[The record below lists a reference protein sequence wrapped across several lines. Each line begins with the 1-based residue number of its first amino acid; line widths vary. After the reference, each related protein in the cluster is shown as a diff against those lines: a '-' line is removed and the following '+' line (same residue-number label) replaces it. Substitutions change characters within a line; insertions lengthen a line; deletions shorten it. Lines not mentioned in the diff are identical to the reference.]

1 MNFKEAYIDKMICH
15 RFSLD
20 KQKCLVNHKD
30 MDMEKLNQTFLK
42 EFFVKP
48 FNREKV
54 QFAFVHS
61 VDLKYNIVYNTVVDI
76 FQGGDFV
83 ENSISIF
90 KYLNSVSTLP
100 AIKDGDIFI
109 VKIEDVLDGDAYC
122 EAVGIFKIETKNEFI
137 ETTVDASGN
146 MIVSVKTGYTSQKID
161 KACLIVFTEDMPVG
175 FIIDKDKDS
184 KFWRQD
190 FLGMATK
197 VTSYSQSKALL
208 GLMENFVKDRLT
220 KESAISKSAQVDIV
234 NKYTELVST
243 SENLSVEMLQTKVF
257 QDNEILSMFEEYRK
271 IYEERENINLEAHF
285 EVDKSAL
292 NVPRKLR
299 KIKLDDTV
307 ELYLMKT
314 GNFIE
319 RGFDEK
325 KGRSYYKIYFT
336 KEK

>member
-197 VTSYSQSKALL
+197 VTSYNQSKALL

>member
-1 MNFKEAYIDKMICH
+1 MICH

-20 KQKCLVNHKD
+20 KQKCLINHKG
-30 MDMEKLNQTFLK
+30 MNMEKLDQTFLK
-42 EFFVKP
+42 DFFVKP
-48 FNREKV
+48 FKREKI
-54 QFAFVHS
+54 QYSFVHS

-90 KYLNSVSTLP
+90 KYLDSVSTLP
-100 AIKDGDIFI
+100 TIKDGDIFI
-109 VKIEDVLDGDAYC
+109 VKIEDILDGDAYC

-137 ETTVDASGN
+137 ETIVDSSGN
-146 MIVSVKTGYTSQKID
+146 MNVSVKTGYTSQKID

-175 FIIDKDKDS
+175 FIIDKSKDS

-190 FLGMATK
+190 FLGMTTKATP
-197 VTSYSQSKALL
+197 YSQSKALL
-208 GLMENFVKDRLT
+208 GLMENFVKDKLT
-220 KESAISKSAQVDIV
+220 KENKVSKSEQVEMV
-234 NKYTELVST
+234 NNYTELVSK
-243 SENLSVEMLQTKVF
+243 SESLNIKDLQAQVF
-257 QDNEILSMFEEYRK
+257 HDQEILNMFEDYRK
-271 IYEERENINLEAHF
+271 VYEERENINLGAHF
-285 EVDKSAL
+285 EIDKSAL

-307 ELYLMKT
+307 ELCLMKT

-319 RGFDEK
+319 RGFDEN
-325 KGRSYYKIYFT
+325 KGRSYYKIYFS